1 MQFIS
6 FLLGIIICYLADL
19 IFKLIINLFSK
30 KLNQELNAFND
41 VNNYDVNNS
50 DITKITN
57 IKIKNIIKK
66 LYLAEFVKLI
76 FFSISLFLIFKHLQ
90 LLSIEPKIFIIS
102 VLIYLIFNF
111 TKNLLKLIL

>member
-30 KLNQELNAFND
+30 KLNQELKAFNYI
-41 VNNYDVNNS
+41 NTS
-50 DITKITN
+50 QITIITKITN

-66 LYLAEFVKLI
+66 LYFAEFVKLI

-111 TKNLLKLIL
+111 TKNLLKLRL

>member
-41 VNNYDVNNS
+41 VNNS
-50 DITKITN
+50 DITIITKITN

>member
-6 FLLGIIICYLADL
+6 FLLGIIICYLSDL
-19 IFKLIINLFSK
+19 IFKLIINVFSK
-30 KLNQELNAFND
+30 NLNQELNNFNKA
-41 VNNYDVNNS
+41 NNTNIS
-50 DITKITN
+50 ITTKITN
-57 IKIKNIIKK
+57 IKIKNSIKK

-76 FFSISLFLIFKHLQ
+76 FFSISLFLVFKHLQ

-111 TKNLLKLIL
+111 AKNLLKLIL

>member
-19 IFKLIINLFSK
+19 VFKLIINLFSK
-30 KLNQELNAFND
+30 KLNQELNAFN
-41 VNNYDVNNS
+41 NVNNS
-50 DITKITN
+50 DITIITKITN

-76 FFSISLFLIFKHLQ
+76 FFSISLFLVFKHLQ

-111 TKNLLKLIL
+111 AKNLLKLIL